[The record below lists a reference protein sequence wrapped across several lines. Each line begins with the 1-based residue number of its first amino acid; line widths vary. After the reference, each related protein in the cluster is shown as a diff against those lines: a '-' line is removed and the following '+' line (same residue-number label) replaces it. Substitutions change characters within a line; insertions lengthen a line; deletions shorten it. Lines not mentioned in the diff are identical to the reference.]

1 MMNYIKLVL
10 IGGTLTLVLLGLGG
24 LSVVVGID
32 ATIHGR
38 ALTPGRSVS
47 KVRIHRNYQSRQIPD
62 RTYLWGPGLVA
73 FGTSAFL
80 AGVMV
85 IPSAVMMEHGRRHR
99 HWPKVVVVWKAIRI
113 GLAVGLGCVVL
124 AGMLNTVLRF

>member
-32 ATIHGR
+32 ATMHGR

-62 RTYLWGPGLVA
+62 RTYLWGRDWSPLGL
-73 FGTSAFL
+73 
-80 AGVMV
+80 
-85 IPSAVMMEHGRRHR
+85 RRSWQGSWSSR
-99 HWPKVVVVWKAIRI
+99 LP
-113 GLAVGLGCVVL
+113 
-124 AGMLNTVLRF
+124 